1 MIKKTRNI
9 TDQKYTSKTFSSLQ
23 RFFSQYISKNEIIA
37 VWVSGGPDSMF
48 LSCALYNFFIQNNYS
63 IKNLVF
69 IHLNHGIRSE
79 SIQESELLQQRFH
92 GTTLVICSRQK
103 TLKKTENELRK
114 RRYQMFLDTMNKYK
128 IDKIFLGHHFDD
140 RVETSMLNMIRGCWF
155 DGFMWIKPKESHHL
169 LEGKC
174 VIRPLL
180 NLRKT
185 DILDACAKEKIPYV
199 QDTTNQ
205 DSSVSK
211 RNYMRNEVLPK
222 LFAQE
227 GFEQLFQKRYQ
238 KYDSQS
244 SENLLQPIT
253 ISPHRKAK
261 SAYYLSKEKSTVQE
275 KDILRILKQL
285 HASSWV
291 TRETLWEFV
300 RFLHK
305 GTTGWKY
312 IQWVTVMIAH
322 GKVYF
327 FVASERFREKTVDN
341 KTQITTLGK
350 WERYPQ
356 KDDIFKG
363 KTWNKYCITEKIPVF
378 RRNFIP
384 VVAKGNKIISR
395 NKKQRK
401 KETIF

>member
-1 MIKKTRNI
+1 MMKKPRNI
-9 TDQKYTSKTFSSLQ
+9 TKQKYTSKSFSSLQ
-23 RFFSQYISKNEIIA
+23 KVFSQYIGKDDVIA
-37 VWVSGGPDSMF
+37 VGVSGGPDSMF
-48 LSCALYNFFIQNNYS
+48 LSCALYTFFIQNNFS
-63 IKNLVF
+63 IKNLIF
-69 IHLNHGIRSE
+69 IHLNHGVRSE
-79 SIQESELLQQRFH
+79 SIEEAKILEQRFY
-92 GTTLVICSRQK
+92 GTTLVIYSRPK

-128 IDKIFLGHHFDD
+128 IDKLFLGHHFDD
-140 RVETSMLNMIRGCWF
+140 RVETSMLNMIRGCGL

-169 LEGKC
+169 LQGKD
-174 VIRPLL
+174 VVRPLL
-180 NLRKT
+180 SLRKT
-185 DILDACAKEKIPYV
+185 EILSTCAKEKIPYV

-205 DSSVSK
+205 DSAVSK

-227 GFEQLFQKRYQ
+227 GFEQLFQNRYQ

-244 SENLLQPIT
+244 NEDLLQPIT
-253 ISPHRKAK
+253 MSPYRKAK
-261 SAYYLSKEKSTVQE
+261 SAYYLLKEKSSVQE

-285 HASSWV
+285 HASSWI
-291 TRETLWEFV
+291 TRETLGEFV
-300 RFLHK
+300 KFLHK
-305 GTTGWKY
+305 GTTWRKY

-327 FVASERFREKTVDN
+327 FVAPERFREKTVDN
-341 KTQITTLGK
+341 KMQITTLGK
-350 WERYPQ
+350 GERFPQ
-356 KDDIFKG
+356 KDDIFKW
-363 KTWNKYCITEKIPVF
+363 KTRNKYCITEKIPLF

-384 VVAKGNKIISR
+384 VKAKENKIISR